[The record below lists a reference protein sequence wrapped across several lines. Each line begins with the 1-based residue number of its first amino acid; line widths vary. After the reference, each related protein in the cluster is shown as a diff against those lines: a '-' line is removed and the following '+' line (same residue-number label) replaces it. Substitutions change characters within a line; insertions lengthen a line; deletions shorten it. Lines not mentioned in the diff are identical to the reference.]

1 MCDVMTALAVAGG
14 VSTFVGGQSAASA
27 QSDAARDNLN
37 AQYAQANEKR
47 KQINEE
53 KALDTNQ
60 RKLQGLID
68 RAESKA
74 IAGESGALGF
84 NTDRLLTDS
93 FFQEGIDLA
102 SIEQNRSNLMKQSE
116 VENQSA
122 WATGQS
128 TANTAYA
135 NAPGAIDTGLAIA
148 GTVYKGRQAE
158 RTKTLGP
165 KIQNYPTYA

>member
-1 MCDVMTALAVAGG
+1 MCGVMEGLAIAGG
-14 VSTFVGGQSAASA
+14 LTSFMGGQAQASA
-27 QSDAARDNLN
+27 TSDAAKANLE
-37 AQYAQANEKR
+37 AQYAQTNEKR

-53 KALDTNQ
+53 KALDANQ
-60 RKLQGLID
+60 RKLQGLVD

-93 FFQEGIDLA
+93 FFQEGTDLA
-102 SIEQNRSNLMKQSE
+102 SIEQNRSNQMKQTD
-116 VENQSA
+116 VENRSA

-135 NAPGAIDTGLAIA
+135 NAPGMIDTGLAIA
-148 GTVYKGRQAE
+148 GTIHKGRAAE